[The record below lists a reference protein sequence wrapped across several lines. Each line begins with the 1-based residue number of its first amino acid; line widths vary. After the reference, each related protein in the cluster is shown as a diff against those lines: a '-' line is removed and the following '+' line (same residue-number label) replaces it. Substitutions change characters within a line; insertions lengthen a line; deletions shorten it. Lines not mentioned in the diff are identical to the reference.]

1 MRVATRH
8 GIHRLAFALPLLTAG
23 AILSPPAAADDPQDA
38 RLKPLRTLND
48 PDHPWKPPTTRA
60 AWDRESQRIREQLLV
75 ACGLWPMPEKTPIEP
90 VIHGRIERDGYT
102 VEKVYFASRPG
113 HYVTGSLYR
122 PAQTDGKVPGV
133 LCPHGHWA
141 NGRFYDAGDA
151 AAAEQI
157 RIGAEEFESGAR
169 SPLQAR
175 MVQLARMGC
184 VVFHYD
190 MVGVA
195 DNQPIDHRGGF
206 NDVQAELWLQ
216 NKLGLQTWNSIRA
229 LDFLTALPDVDA
241 SRIGVTG
248 ASGGG
253 TQTFMLCA
261 IDPRPTVA
269 FPAVMVSTAMQ
280 GGCTCENASYL
291 RHDINNIAIA
301 ALFAPK
307 PLAMS
312 GADDWTIDI
321 ETKGLPELKQVY
333 ALFESADQVNA
344 VCFPQFQHNYNQ
356 PAREMMYDWFNEHLG
371 LGLDSPVKQTDFV
384 PLTREELTVY
394 DAEHPAPQDSLSS
407 EDLRVLMTAEAQAW
421 FASMVPESADQ
432 LAEYRKI
439 VGTAA
444 RVMLDSGVPENVD
457 ARITAERRAGDQ
469 RILEGHVGRT
479 GSGEAVRFL
488 VLLPNSFRGDTL
500 IWVDGAGRS
509 HLLDDAGTPIAAAK
523 KLLDRGYALVSADLF
538 LTGPGAAEALA
549 SRTVDAAFPGYTFG
563 YNRPLLS
570 ERVHDILTLVRAASL
585 HKDVQRVHL
594 VGTGEAGP
602 WTLLA
607 AALAG
612 DRLASTTVDLSEFSF
627 SRVSE
632 PSDPMLLPG
641 SLKYGDIGGLAALAA
656 PATLNIYGV
665 GSVDLATLTSAYV
678 TAGGT
683 LNVHDERLSPETVVT
698 VLSD

>member
-1 MRVATRH
+1 VV
-8 GIHRLAFALPLLTAG
+8 LPLVIAG
-23 AILSPPAAADDPQDA
+23 ALVSAAAGADDPQDA
-38 RLKPLRTLND
+38 RLKPMRTLND
-48 PDHPWKPPTTRA
+48 PDHPWAPPTTRE
-60 AWDRESQRIREQLLV
+60 AWDAESQRIREQLLV
-75 ACGLWPMPEKTPIEP
+75 ACGLWPMPEKSPLAP
-90 VIHGRIERDGYT
+90 VVHGKIERDGYS

-122 PAQTDGKVPGV
+122 PANLQGTAPGV

-151 AAAEQI
+151 AAEEQI
-157 RIGAEEFESGAR
+157 TIGAEEFPSGAR

-190 MVGVA
+190 MVGIA

-229 LDFLTALPDVDA
+229 LDFLTSLPDVDA

-301 ALFAPK
+301 ALFAPR
-307 PLAMS
+307 PMALS

-333 ALFESADQVNA
+333 SLFDSADKVNA
-344 VCFPQFQHNYNQ
+344 VCYPQFQHNYNQ
-356 PAREMMYDWFNEHLG
+356 VAREMMFDWFNEHLG
-371 LGLDSPVKQTDFV
+371 LGLDSPVKQTDFE
-384 PLTREELTVY
+384 PLTRDELTVY
-394 DAEHPAPQDSLSS
+394 TEEHPVPQDSMTS
-407 EDLRVLMTAEAQAW
+407 EDLRALMTKETEAW
-421 FASMVPESADQ
+421 FASIVPDSADQ
-432 LAEYRKI
+432 VAEYRRI

-444 RVMLDSGVPENVD
+444 RVMLDSGVPETVE
-457 ARITAERRAGDQ
+457 AKVTSERRAGDQ
-469 RILEGHVGRT
+469 RMLEGHLGRP
-479 GSGEAVRFL
+479 GSGEVVRFV
-488 VLLPNSFRGDTL
+488 VLLPNSFRGDTI
-500 IWVDGAGRS
+500 IWVDGSGRS
-509 HLLDDAGTPIAAAK
+509 HLLDGTGAPTAPAK
-523 KLLDRGYALVSADLF
+523 QLLDTGYAVVSADLF

-549 SRTVDAAFPGYTFG
+549 SRKVDDGFPGYTFG
-563 YNRPLLS
+563 YNRPLVS
-570 ERVHDILTLVRAASL
+570 ERVHDILTLVRAATL
-585 HKDVQRVHL
+585 HQEVQRVHL
-594 VGTGEAGP
+594 VATGEAGP
-602 WTLLA
+602 WGLLA
-607 AALAG
+607 AALAR
-612 DRLASTTVDLSEFSF
+612 DRLASTTADLRGFSF
-627 SRVSE
+627 AQVSE
-632 PSDPMLLPG
+632 SADPMLLPG
-641 SLKYGDIGGLAALAA
+641 ALRYGDIGGLAALAA
-656 PATLNIYGV
+656 PAPLTVYGAKD
-665 GSVDLATLTSAYV
+665 VDLAALKSVYA
-678 TAGGT
+678 TAGGD
-683 LNVHDERLSPETVVT
+683 LQLDESALTPEIVAERFEQ
-698 VLSD
+698 